1 MPSEKRVRRDDRRE
15 VTEGLPT
22 EPVGPSGESSP
33 VGIGQA
39 QASPTELPPQKAIL
53 CDQIS
58 QRLSLLAIEPASD
71 GEKQQPNDRH
81 VDHERQLISRS
92 KQHRSPTADPKLEHY
107 GLQRRYGYIRLEHA
121 WRF

>member
-1 MPSEKRVRRDDRRE
+1 
-15 VTEGLPT
+15 
-22 EPVGPSGESSP
+22 
-33 VGIGQA
+33 
-39 QASPTELPPQKAIL
+39 LPPQKAIL

-107 GLQRRYGYIRLEHA
+107 VGVFLLLLRSRITVTI
-121 WRF
+121 